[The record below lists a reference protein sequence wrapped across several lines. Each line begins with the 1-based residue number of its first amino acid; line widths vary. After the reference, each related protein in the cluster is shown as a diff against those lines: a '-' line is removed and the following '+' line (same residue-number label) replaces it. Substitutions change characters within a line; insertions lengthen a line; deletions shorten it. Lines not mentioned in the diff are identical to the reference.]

1 MRLNREQFLVAL
13 LAFEAAGATACSKD
27 RDGVAKEQTGALG
40 TVGGLTE
47 KVATNPARKGF
58 TPVREG
64 GVPPVREGGVP
75 PVREGGVPPVREGG
89 VPPVREGG
97 VPPTREGS
105 VPPTREGGGPVT
117 PVNEGG
123 PPRPPPPPVAPPPGQ
138 RRIPVPT
145 KR

>member
-13 LAFEAAGATACSKD
+13 LAFEAVGATACSKD
-27 RDGVAKEQTGALG
+27 RDSVAKEQTGALG

-64 GVPPVREGGVP
+64 GVPPTREGSIPPAREGGVP
-75 PVREGGVPPVREGG
+75 PA
-89 VPPVREGG
+89 REGG

-138 RRIPVPT
+138 RRIPLPT